1 MQAQER
7 QERKRRR
14 VDAGDYPVSGAV
26 RPSRGLGG
34 FLRRTARSMMDM
46 PWQIVQVS
54 VCVERR
60 GVCGWG
66 GGGEQY
72 VCVCIGC
79 VVCRDVSVRVCV
91 LLHVFRCLCRCCMSV
106 CVLFVY
112 MLYECVCLLAKF
124 IDKI

>member
-54 VCVERR
+54 ACVEGR
-60 GVCGWG
+60 GLCVGG

-79 VVCRDVSVRVCV
+79 VVCRDVS
-91 LLHVFRCLCRCCMSV
+91 
-106 CVLFVY
+106 
-112 MLYECVCLLAKF
+112 ECVCACMCVCASACV
-124 IDKI
+124 